1 MDRRSILSTTRWFAL
16 GLSVPLLLCGA
27 SALGARQRDNAPA
40 HSKDA
45 ARAQTAAV
53 QEEFSAPARGDIHEL
68 CDQEF
73 GFDHAINVG
82 DGVTIHVIE
91 RFSGRALLRFPHRA
105 LLMLPATLATNIYF
119 DAEVGND
126 PSYNALRQAA
136 SRGFFGFAM
145 SYEGFGE
152 STLPHDGRSVTAQ
165 RILQHAGTVLEWIR
179 THRGVPK
186 VDVFGTSIGTGIAI
200 ALGGTES
207 PINHRHVNRVVIATT
222 VYKQFS
228 PETQAV
234 FSPAFQAFLL
244 GLPGGYLTTT
254 AATYAS
260 IFSGLDPAALA
271 WANANIPGVYPVG
284 PVLEG
289 FDLPFFEAA
298 PGRAPLL
305 QFWGSASPTTPR
317 EDVEQL
323 QREYGGPHHLVVYE
337 GAAHNPI
344 LEPIRHQFWE
354 QVEAFLNA
362 GSPHDLS
369 LCDALRRGHQSGT
382 RGLEQR

>member
-1 MDRRSILSTTRWFAL
+1 MRSILSTTRWFAL
-16 GLSVPLLLCGA
+16 SIIVPLMMCGS
-27 SALGARQRDNAPA
+27 SALWARQLDYAPA
-40 HSKDA
+40 NSKDA

-53 QEEFSAPARGDIHEL
+53 QEARNAPARRALQGL
-68 CDQEF
+68 CAQEF
-73 GFDHAINVG
+73 RFEHAINVG

-105 LLMLPATLATNIYF
+105 LLMLPATLATNTYF

-126 PSYNALRQAA
+126 PSYNALRQVA

-152 STLPHDGRSVTAQ
+152 STLPNDGLSVTAQ

-186 VDVFGTSIGTGIAI
+186 VDVFGTSIGAGIAI

-207 PINHRHVNRVVIATT
+207 PINHRHVKRVVIATN
-222 VYKQFS
+222 VYKHFS

-234 FSPAFQAFLL
+234 FTPEFQAFLL
-244 GLPGGYLTTT
+244 GLPGGYITTT

-260 IFSGLDPAALA
+260 IFSGLDDAALT

-284 PVLEG
+284 PLLEG

-323 QREYGGPHHLVVYE
+323 QREYGGPHHLVVYD

-344 LEPIRHQFWE
+344 LEPVRHQFWE

-369 LCDALRRGHQSGT
+369 LCD
-382 RGLEQR
+382 